1 MNTIF
6 FSSRD
11 IVAHTNPNPTLL
23 IFLESRLDVWLDA
36 RECRVYMLEK
46 DILFLFKDGEVPG
59 DYLREASLK
68 DTRECDRFARYFR
81 RH

>member
-1 MNTIF
+1 MIF
-6 FSSRD
+6 SRARHCCKYKSEAHFPTFS
-11 IVAHTNPNPTLL
+11 
-23 IFLESRLDVWLDA
+23 ESRLDVW
-36 RECRVYMLEK
+36 RSRMPRMCYK
-46 DILFLFKDGEVPG
+46 DILFLFKTRYGEVPG